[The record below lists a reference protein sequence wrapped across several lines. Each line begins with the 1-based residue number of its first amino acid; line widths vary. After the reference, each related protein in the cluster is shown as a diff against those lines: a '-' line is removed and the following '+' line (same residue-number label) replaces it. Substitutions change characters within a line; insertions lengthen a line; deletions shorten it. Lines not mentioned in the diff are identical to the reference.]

1 MTNTEIVR
9 INLNLI
15 KTCCSYQAQKYSV
28 PKDLL
33 DDLVQEVSLIL
44 LEYPND
50 KLDRINSE
58 NHMNA
63 FITGILLRTCY
74 STNSQFYRQFR
85 KFSSMTDDITAYEW
99 KY

>member
-1 MTNTEIVR
+1 MPNSEIVKNN
-9 INLNLI
+9 IELI
-15 KTCCSYQAQKYSV
+15 RTCCQYQASKYSV

-44 LEYPND
+44 LQYPND
-50 KLDRINSE
+50 KLQKISDE
-58 NHMNA
+58 KHMNC

-74 STNSQFYRQFR
+74 SKNSQFYRTFR
-85 KFSSMTDDITAYEW
+85 KFSSMTDDIDELEY

>member
-1 MTNTEIVR
+1 MSNSQIVSKN
-9 INLNLI
+9 IDLI
-15 KTCCSYQAQKYSV
+15 RTCCSYQAAKYSV

-44 LEYPND
+44 LKYPND
-50 KLDRINSE
+50 KLTKIDE
-58 NHMNA
+58 EKHMNC

-74 STNSQFYRQFR
+74 STNSQFYRVFR
-85 KFSSMTDDITAYEW
+85 KFSSITDNIDELEY